1 MCIVALKKWQGPLF
15 IVGASRSGTAMLQAI
30 LNRSSDIGL
39 AGETHFFDDLRPR
52 LKEKSL
58 RTMTPQERDTCADYF
73 RVLAL
78 RPYGVRADPTQSP
91 LSKEELFA
99 ETEVR
104 GDTADAVFEAYCRW
118 HLKTAGGQIWG
129 EKTPRHIFRIRE
141 IFAAY
146 PDARVICMVRDP
158 RAVVASYRDWEFQ
171 GGLKKAEDNVDYQA
185 AIAEDQTRKSAS
197 YHIVIA
203 SMMWR
208 ASARAAVAAVSEYSD
223 ERVRILRY
231 EDVVD
236 TPATTIRQV
245 SEWIGSDYVD
255 SMLEIPLLN
264 SSATKFQ
271 AKAGPSSAPNKRWRS
286 ALSEHEIAVI
296 QRVVGSSLTQAGYT
310 REPARARVIDLLS
323 AYVTVPIAVAKAA
336 KANRSRYTSL
346 PSYVA
351 RRIKAAFR

>member
-1 MCIVALKKWQGPLF
+1 
-15 IVGASRSGTAMLQAI
+15 MLQAI
-30 LNRSSDIGL
+30 LNRSPEIGL

-52 LKEKSL
+52 LKGKSL
-58 RTMTPQERDTCADYF
+58 RTMTPQERDTCSDYF

-78 RPYGVRADPTQSP
+78 RPYGVRADPEQSP
-91 LSKEELFA
+91 LSREELFA
-99 ETEVR
+99 DAEAR
-104 GDTADAVFEAYCRW
+104 GDTADAVFEAYCQWR
-118 HLKTAGGQIWG
+118 LRAAGGRIWG

-171 GGLKKAEDNVDYQA
+171 GGLKKAEGNADYQA
-185 AIAEDQTRKSAS
+185 AIAEDQVRKNAS

-208 ASARAAVAAVSEYSD
+208 AAARAAVTAVSEHSD
-223 ERVRILRY
+223 ERVCILRY

-236 TPATTIRQV
+236 APAITIRLV
-245 SEWIGSDYVD
+245 LEWIGASYAD

-271 AKAGPSSAPNKRWRS
+271 AEAGLSSAPNRRWRS
-286 ALSEHEIAVI
+286 VLSEREIAVI
-296 QRVVGSSLTQAGYT
+296 QHVVGPSLTQAGYT
-310 REPARARVIDLLS
+310 GEAARAGLIDLLS
-323 AYVTVPIAVAKAA
+323 AYGSVPFAVVRAA
-336 KANRSRYTSL
+336 KANRGRYTSL
-346 PSYVA
+346 PSYVV
-351 RRIKAAFR
+351 RRVKAAFK